1 MNFNNMFN
9 SQKLMDRFFRKVDNV
24 CWDLSTGQIGL
35 FTKEGIATIDGT
47 GEDAQISIN
56 PIDQMGMGV
65 PAFAQN
71 TSIADVKVGDL
82 ISVSNHLTGWVTK
95 KTEKQVTLMKVDGT
109 VSAWTPPKTKM
120 LDFASGVMVVRSLG
134 DMLGGGTKGTG
145 ALAGI
150 QSMLMPMMMM
160 GGEFDM
166 DRMMPIIL
174 MSQMGSLT
182 TADGETASN
191 PMAGMA
197 QMMPMMMMTQM
208 MGGGSR
214 RLDGES
220 IKQTRIPDSPCHG
233 FFDGG
238 K

>member
-24 CWDLSTGQIGL
+24 CWDLSTGSIGL
-35 FTKEGIATIDGT
+35 FTPEGIATIDGE

-71 TSIADVKVGDL
+71 TPVDDVKVGDL
-82 ISVSNHLTGWVTK
+82 ISVSNRLTGWVTK
-95 KTEKQVTLMKVDGT
+95 KTAKQVTLMKVDGT
-109 VSAWTPPKTKM
+109 SSTWTPPKTKM

-134 DMLGGGTKGTG
+134 DMFGGGTKGAS
-145 ALAGI
+145 ALTGI
-150 QSMLMPMMMM
+150 QGMLMPMMMM
-160 GGEFDM
+160 GGEIDM

-174 MSQMGSLT
+174 MSQMGALT
-182 TADGETASN
+182 TAEGEAASN

-197 QMMPMMMMTQM
+197 QMMPMMLMTQM
-208 MGGGSR
+208 MSGNGNLKTGSK
-214 RLDGES
+214 G
-220 IKQTRIPDSPCHG
+220 KYTPG
-233 FFDGG
+233 TGYFDGG
-238 K
+238 RS

>member
-1 MNFNNMFN
+1 MNLNNMFN

-35 FTKEGIATIDGT
+35 FTKEGIATIEGE

-65 PAFAQN
+65 PAFAQ
-71 TSIADVKVGDL
+71 TTPVADVKVGDL
-82 ISVSNHLTGWVTK
+82 ISVSDRLTGWVTK

-109 VSAWTPPKTKM
+109 TSAWTPPKTKM
-120 LDFASGVMVVRSLG
+120 LDFTSGVMVVRSLG
-134 DMLGGGTKGTG
+134 DMLGGGTKGAG

-150 QSMLMPMMMM
+150 QGMIMPMMMM
-160 GGEFDM
+160 GGDFDM
-166 DRMMPIIL
+166 ERMMPIIL
-174 MSQMGSLT
+174 MSQMGNLT
-182 TADGETASN
+182 AGDGSVASN
-191 PMAGMA
+191 PMTGMA
-197 QMMPMMMMTQM
+197 QMLPMMMMTQM
-208 MGGGSR
+208 MNGGR
-214 RLDGES
+214 TES
-220 IKQTRIPDSPCHG
+220 GNNDRVRIPGRGTG